1 MPQIPTISLKAVPMQ
16 FAAFT
21 PAQYTQEI
29 SDPEIL
35 RKSLI
40 EQETRQ
46 EKANQYATAVDAI
59 LNEKQKFLN
68 PADYDWLNEQANI
81 AREEVDKQLA
91 LGNWQSAIRV
101 AQKSARD
108 LARNTEFNDRIKANE
123 VYTTERNKIQN
134 GNYDDITKRRWD
146 TINKYNFNGT
156 PNWTPTFKPT
166 VDRSITDVWNL
177 AVNSTPV
184 RSNNNNHSKDR
195 NITTFIDNLGNLVT
209 KPTEEYTNEQGKK
222 NIRQSST
229 IAGVYSS
236 ANKKT
241 SNTYN
246 YNEKTETD
254 IINKFNDLLQDPDIR
269 ASLLQ
274 EFDNMLWL
282 YNEASSIID
291 NPNSTEDDI
300 KQARADLNRASKTIF
315 NKDGI
320 IYSDDDKGFE
330 SWLNDQAKQYAKHSA
345 YKHITTSTTDDY
357 TIGYDIN
364 TLNNVRNNQQKVEGT
379 KYEYT
384 HSTTEGPSVKKFF
397 DGTSPKNY
405 EASNVMSLIYQQEDN
420 NQQ

>member
-21 PAQYTQEI
+21 PTQYVQEM

-46 EKANQYATAVDAI
+46 EKANQYTNAVDAI
-59 LNEKQKFLN
+59 LNENRKSLN

-81 AREEVDKQLA
+81 AREEIDKQLS

-101 AQKSARD
+101 AQNSARD

-123 VYTTERNKIQN
+123 IYTTERNKIQN
-134 GNYDDITKRRWD
+134 GQYNDITKRRWD
-146 TINKYNFNGT
+146 AVNHYRFNGV
-156 PNWTPTFKPT
+156 PDWTPSFKPT
-166 VDRSITDVWNL
+166 VDRSITDIWNL

-184 RSNNNNHSKDR
+184 RSNNTSYSQTRNN
-195 NITTFIDNLGNLVT
+195 TTFIDNLGNLVT
-209 KPTEEYTNEQGKK
+209 KPTEEYTDEQGNK

-269 ASLLQ
+269 ASLFQ
-274 EFDNMLWL
+274 EFENMLWL
-282 YNEASSIID
+282 YDEAKSII
-291 NPNSTEDDI
+291 NNSISTEDDI
-300 KQARADLNRASKTIF
+300 KQARTDINRAKTIF
-315 NKDGI
+315 NKDGV
-320 IYSDDDKGFE
+320 IYSDDDEGFE

-345 YKHITTSTTDDY
+345 YKHITTNTTDDY

-364 TLNNVRNNQQKVEGT
+364 SLNNVQNNQQKVEAT
-379 KYEYT
+379 KYMYT
-384 HSTTEGPSVKKFF
+384 HSTSKAPSVTKFF
-397 DGTSPKNY
+397 DGTGPKNY
-405 EASNVMSLIYQQEDN
+405 EASDDMQLI
-420 NQQ
+420 NQ